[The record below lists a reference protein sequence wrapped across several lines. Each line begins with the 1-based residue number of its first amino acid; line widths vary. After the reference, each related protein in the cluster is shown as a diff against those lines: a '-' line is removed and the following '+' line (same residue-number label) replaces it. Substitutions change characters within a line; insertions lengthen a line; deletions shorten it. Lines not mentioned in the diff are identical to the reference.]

1 MDCHAKIGS
10 KEYPMDVLGAFFVS
24 VALNSASY
32 LGLGELAE
40 IVYEFYAGFI
50 CGFRWGRIV
59 SVFDDSHALG
69 VQQIQALREHFG
81 A

>member
-1 MDCHAKIGS
+1 
-10 KEYPMDVLGAFFVS
+10 MDVRGAFFVS

-59 SVFDDSHALG
+59 CVFDDSHALG